1 MKQLTTVQLKN
12 KILSLEIKDFGDS
25 PVDTEELLQ
34 VDMNNPIADIAT
46 FPVLF
51 NRIGNIKAEIDD
63 YLREVQLDFE
73 IFEAQKREELRKSLV
88 TQIDDNKGKGGLK
101 TVYPTIGEVDD
112 ALTRSPEYKVK
123 KIQLNKVKKEA
134 DIVDALY
141 WAAKSKDKKLDA
153 ISAKLKPEDF
163 EKEILEGT
171 INSVLIRVHKNPIA
185 NGRNS

>member
-12 KILSLEIKDFGDS
+12 KILIFEIKDFEDS
-25 PVDTEELLQ
+25 PIDTEWLLQ
-34 VDMNNPIADIAT
+34 VDKNSPIGDICT

-73 IFEAQKREELRKSLV
+73 IFQAQKREEFRKSLV
-88 TQIDDNKGKGGLK
+88 TQIDDGKGKGGKK
-101 TVYPTIGEVDD
+101 TVYPTIAEVDD
-112 ALTRSPEYKVK
+112 ALIRSPEYKVK
-123 KIQLNKVKKEA
+123 KIQLNKVKKEV
-134 DIVDALY
+134 DIIDALY

-171 INSVLIRVHKNPIA
+171 INSVLIRVYKNPVA
-185 NGRNS
+185 GGR